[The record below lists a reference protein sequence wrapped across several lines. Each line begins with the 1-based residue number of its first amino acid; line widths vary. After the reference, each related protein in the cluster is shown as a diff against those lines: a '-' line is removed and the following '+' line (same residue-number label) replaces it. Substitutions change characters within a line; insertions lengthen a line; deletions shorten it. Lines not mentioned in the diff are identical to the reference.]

1 MNLLQEPVEYMK
13 DITVAIIAGG
23 SSKRFGSDK
32 ALAEFQGR
40 PLISHMLDLAKKISS
55 TILVVVSDEE
65 QEEKLKSLVKTGKI
79 VTDPEG
85 EPKCALTGALSAFEH
100 SETSHTLLL
109 PVDAPLAEPDL
120 LKMLIRLS
128 PGHGAVVP
136 SWPSGYLEPLHSVY
150 LAEHAYAL
158 GLDVMKEGLLR
169 MSDLLDRIHHVLFV
183 STETLNQFDP
193 ELNTFMN
200 FNTPKELK
208 AAERKRKQK

>member
-1 MNLLQEPVEYMK
+1 
-13 DITVAIIAGG
+13 
-23 SSKRFGSDK
+23 
-32 ALAEFQGR
+32 
-40 PLISHMLDLAKKISS
+40 MLDIAKQISS

-65 QEEKLKSLVKTGKI
+65 QEAKLKPLVKTGQI
-79 VTDPEG
+79 VIDPEG

-100 SETSHTLLL
+100 TETSHTLLL
-109 PVDAPLAEPDL
+109 PVDTPLADSDL

-136 SWPSGYLEPLHSVY
+136 SWPSSYIEPLHSVY

-158 GLDVMKEGLLR
+158 GLDVMEKGLYK
-169 MSDLLDRIHHVLFV
+169 MSDLLDKIQHVLYV

-193 ELNTFMN
+193 ELNTFLN

-208 AAERKRKQK
+208 AAERKRMQK

>member
-1 MNLLQEPVEYMK
+1 MN
-13 DITVAIIAGG
+13 DIIVAILAGG

-40 PLISHMLDLAKKISS
+40 PLISHMLDIARKISS

-65 QEEKLKSLVKTGKI
+65 QEKNLKPHVKNTKI

-85 EPKCALTGALSAFEH
+85 EPKCALTGALTAFEH
-100 SETSHTLLL
+100 TETSHVVLL

-120 LKMLIRLS
+120 LKMLIRLR
-128 PGHGAVVP
+128 PGHGAIVP
-136 SWPSGYLEPLHSVY
+136 SWPSGYIEPLHSVY
-150 LAEHAYAL
+150 HAEHAYSL
-158 GLDVMKEGLLR
+158 GLDVMEKGLR
-169 MSDLLDRIHHVLFV
+169 KMSDLLDRIQNVLYV

-193 ELNTFMN
+193 ELDTFLN

-208 AAERKRKQK
+208 DAERKLKRK

>member
-1 MNLLQEPVEYMK
+1 MN
-13 DITVAIIAGG
+13 DITVAILAGG
-23 SSKRFGSDK
+23 TSKRFGSEK
-32 ALAEFQGR
+32 SLAEFQGK
-40 PLISHMLDLAKKISS
+40 PLISHMFDIAQRISS

-65 QEEKLKSLVKTGKI
+65 QEEKLKPLVKTGQM
-79 VTDPEG
+79 VVDPEG

-100 SETSHTLLL
+100 TKTSHTLLM
-109 PVDAPLAEPDL
+109 PVDTPLAEPDL

-136 SWPSGYLEPLHSVY
+136 SWPSGYIEPLHSVY

-158 GLDVMKEGLLR
+158 GLEVMEIGLHK
-169 MSDLLDRIHHVLFV
+169 MSNLLDRIQQVLFV

-193 ELNTFMN
+193 ELDTFMN
-200 FNTPKELK
+200 INTPQELT

>member
-1 MNLLQEPVEYMK
+1 MGYVK

-23 SSKRFGSDK
+23 TSKRFGSEK
-32 ALAEFQGR
+32 ALAEFQGK
-40 PLISHMLDLAKKISS
+40 PLISYMLDIAQQISS

-65 QEEKLKSLVKTGKI
+65 QEEKLKPLVQTGQI

-100 SETSHTLLL
+100 TETSHTLLL
-109 PVDAPLAEPDL
+109 PVDTPLVNPGL

-136 SWPSGYLEPLHSVY
+136 SWPSGYIEPLHSVY
-150 LAEHAYAL
+150 LAEHAYIL
-158 GLDVMKEGLLR
+158 GLDVIENGLHK
-169 MSDLLDRIHHVLFV
+169 MSDLLDRIQNVLFV

-193 ELNTFMN
+193 ELNSFMN
-200 FNTPKELK
+200 FNTPQELRD
-208 AAERKRKQK
+208 AERKRKQ

>member
-1 MNLLQEPVEYMK
+1 MN
-13 DITVAIIAGG
+13 DITVAILAGG

-40 PLISHMLDLAKKISS
+40 PLISHMLDIARKISS

-65 QEEKLKSLVKTGKI
+65 QEKNLKPHVRNVQI

-85 EPKCALTGALSAFEH
+85 EPKCALTGALTAFEH
-100 SETSHTLLL
+100 TETSHVVLL

-120 LKMLIRLS
+120 LKMLIRLRT
-128 PGHGAVVP
+128 GHGAIVP
-136 SWPSGYLEPLHSVY
+136 SWPSGYIEPLHSVY
-150 LAEHAYAL
+150 HAEHAYAL
-158 GLDVMKEGLLR
+158 GLDVMEKGSR
-169 MSDLLDRIHHVLFV
+169 KMSDLLDRIQHVLFV

-193 ELNTFMN
+193 ELNTFLN

-208 AAERKRKQK
+208 DAERKLKRK